1 MKNLVLLGVIGAVL
15 FGASYGASQF
25 LLVPGQSQA
34 DSGHGKAG
42 DPAHGDEQSD
52 AHGDA
57 TGDEPGGGHGA
68 AAEPAQ
74 HGDESGHE
82 TADDAQGGG
91 HDEPATDA
99 SGHGGSQGGG
109 HGDAAGH
116 SHDEGFEG
124 PAMAGATHENV
135 EKVDAMPVSL
145 RPDQSLSIESVLQ
158 LSDSIRKKE
167 QQLADRE
174 QVVVREED
182 RLKLLFEDLRR
193 EQKELEALGDSVD
206 SKISAARELLANLQ
220 QQQQLPG
227 GPNSST
233 GGAASSDGSA
243 ATTAAPVDPRVEQ
256 ARGWIKSLEA
266 DQAARYLKEFANQG
280 DLKFAA
286 QLLKSLDD
294 RQAAKILAALN
305 DPVLGTQLV
314 EALAGKLG
322 N

>member
-1 MKNLVLLGVIGAVL
+1 MKNLVVLGVIGAVL
-15 FGASYGASQF
+15 FGASYAASQF

-34 DSGHGKAG
+34 DAGHGKTAEGGSADASHGDHGEEAGADAG
-42 DPAHGDEQSD
+42 D
-52 AHGDA
+52 
-57 TGDEPGGGHGA
+57 GHGA
-68 AAEPAQ
+68 PAEPEEHAEEGG
-74 HGDESGHE
+74 HEPAADESGHGTE
-82 TADDAQGGG
+82 AAESG
-91 HDEPATDA
+91 
-99 SGHGGSQGGG
+99 GHGGD
-109 HGDAAGH
+109 HGATATH

-124 PAMAGATHENV
+124 PALAGAAHVTG

-145 RPDQSLSIESVLQ
+145 RPDQSLSIEAVLQ

-167 QQLADRE
+167 QQLTERE
-174 QVVVREED
+174 QVVQREED

-206 SKISAARELLANLQ
+206 SKIGAARELLASLQ
-220 QQQQLPG
+220 QQQQSGNPS
-227 GPNSST
+227 PAT
-233 GGAASSDGSA
+233 GAAAGGGTAA
-243 ATTAAPVDPRVEQ
+243 ATSATVDPRVEQ

-305 DPVLGTQLV
+305 DPILGTQLV
-314 EALAGKLG
+314 EALADKAGH
-322 N
+322 

>member
-1 MKNLVLLGVIGAVL
+1 MKNLVMLGVIGAVL

-34 DSGHGKAG
+34 DSAHGKAG
-42 DPAHGDEQSD
+42 DAGHGDDQSD
-52 AHGDA
+52 AHGDESG
-57 TGDEPGGGHGA
+57 GDHGA
-68 AAEPAQ
+68 AGAPAE
-74 HGDESGHE
+74 HGDEGGHE
-82 TADDAQGGG
+82 TADEAPGDDHG
-91 HDEPATDA
+91 EPAA
-99 SGHGGSQGGG
+99 EAGGHGGSEGDG

-124 PAMAGATHENV
+124 PAMAGAAHEKV

-145 RPDQSLSIESVLQ
+145 RPDQSLSIEAVLQ

-206 SKISAARELLANLQ
+206 SKISAARELLASLQ
-220 QQQQLPG
+220 QQQQLAG
-227 GPNSST
+227 SPNSSN
-233 GGAASSDGSA
+233 GGPASNDGSG

-314 EALAGKLG
+314 EALAEKTRQ
-322 N
+322 